1 MPRRTS
7 AILALAGSLACAS
20 GSTET
25 VPAAPGPDVF
35 AGTWQSTTPSLE
47 FVRLSVTSLSSEQ
60 GALGAR
66 LTFSGV
72 AWEGRG
78 HIEGDSLV
86 VPVTLIGATQP
97 TGTLVARLR
106 EGRSLA
112 ARLRTDG
119 AASPLELTL
128 VRER

>member
-1 MPRRTS
+1 MRRRTFHT
-7 AILALAGSLACAS
+7 LALGGLLACAS
-20 GSTET
+20 GSTEA
-25 VPAAPGPDVF
+25 VPVAPEPDAF
-35 AGTWQSTTPSLE
+35 AGSWQSTTPSLE
-47 FVRLSVTSLSSEQ
+47 FVRLSIAALSSEQ
-60 GALGAR
+60 GAFGAR

-78 HIEGDSLV
+78 RIEGDSLV
-86 VPVTLIGATQP
+86 VPVALIGAAQP
-97 TGTLVARLR
+97 SGVLVAKVR

-119 AASPLELTL
+119 AGSPLDLTL